1 MEIYVDARVVTI
13 VWAIVLNM
21 VGFWALLHVTFGE
34 IGSTLVILTVV
45 DSAVILWRKLDK
57 VQKLLEKDGQE

>member
-21 VGFWALLHVTFGE
+21 VGFWALLHVTVGE

-57 VQKLLEKDGQE
+57 VQKLLEKDQQE

>member
-13 VWAIVLNM
+13 VWASVLNM
-21 VGFWALLHVTFGE
+21 VGFWALLHVTVGE

-57 VQKLLEKDGQE
+57 VQKLLEKDQQE